1 LAPENNS
8 LRPFPAIF
16 ATALIEGGP
25 MSQHVV
31 TENPA
36 TVELVPS
43 PFPAEW
49 VLEGRPQ
56 ARATAIARSSD
67 GAMTVI
73 AWSCTK
79 GRFRWQ
85 YSVDEMVHILS
96 GEVFITDQSGAER
109 RLGPGDTAF
118 FPAGSASV
126 WHVTRDVRKVAVCH
140 VAVPKLV
147 GLGLRVWNKL
157 CRIVSEILGLDVE
170 SGASGGGLVAEERLS
185 VPPPHSVSAA
195 AAPPG

>member
-1 LAPENNS
+1 
-8 LRPFPAIF
+8 
-16 ATALIEGGP
+16 

-31 TENPA
+31 TANPA

-56 ARATAIARSSD
+56 AQATAIARSSD

-79 GRFRWQ
+79 GRFQWQ

-96 GEVFITDQSGAER
+96 GEVFITDQSGTER
-109 RLGPGDTAF
+109 RLGSGDTAF
-118 FPAGSASV
+118 FPAGSTSV
-126 WHVTRDVRKVAVCH
+126 WRVTQDVRKVAVCH
-140 VAVPKLV
+140 VAVPSWSASAC
-147 GLGLRVWNKL
+147 GSGT
-157 CRIVSEILGLDVE
+157 S
-170 SGASGGGLVAEERLS
+170 SGASHRKFSGWMPS
-185 VPPPHSVSAA
+185 
-195 AAPPG
+195 

>member
-1 LAPENNS
+1 MSHLVVTAN
-8 LRPFPAIF
+8 PAI
-16 ATALIEGGP
+16 
-25 MSQHVV
+25 
-31 TENPA
+31 
-36 TVELVPS
+36 VELVPS
-43 PFPAEW
+43 PFPSEW

-79 GRFRWQ
+79 GRFQWK

-96 GEVFITDQSGAER
+96 GEVFITDQSGTER

-118 FPAGSASV
+118 FPAGSTSI
-126 WHVTRDVRKVAVCH
+126 WRVTQDVRKVAVCH

-147 GLGLRVWNKL
+147 SFGLRAWNKL
-157 CRIVSEILGLDVE
+157 WRIASELLGFDAE
-170 SGASGGGLVAEERLS
+170 AGAANGGLVAEERR
-185 VPPPHSVSAA
+185 SAPQGQPA
-195 AAPPG
+195 SAAPPG